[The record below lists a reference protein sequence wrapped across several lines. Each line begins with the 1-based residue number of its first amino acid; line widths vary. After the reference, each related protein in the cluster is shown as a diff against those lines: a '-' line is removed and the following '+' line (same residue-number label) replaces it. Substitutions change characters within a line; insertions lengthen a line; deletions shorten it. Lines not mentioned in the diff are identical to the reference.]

1 MNAASAS
8 PNDEP
13 VATAATEAGRNGR
26 WLANIFAMQAGEHAT
41 ELAAGHARLLD
52 SLAAL
57 SDEQVREPSL
67 LPGWTRDMLVAHLH
81 FGGQAQLRGIE
92 GVLAGCATVMYP
104 GGDAQ
109 RQAEI
114 ESGAGRPVSELVTE
128 VAATCVRLDEL
139 FADLPP
145 AAWDGQVQ
153 TRRGP
158 VPVREIL
165 LQRWLDVEV
174 HHVDL
179 DIGYVQDQWPPA
191 LVDVYLPRL
200 VAILPALRT
209 RPDADRSLSGS
220 WHLHRTDGPGE
231 WTVHADGGR
240 AWVTDGHAKA
250 DCALRG
256 PGRLLLGHLLG
267 RADAAAMDRFGD
279 ERLATGLKAA
289 FPGP

>member
-1 MNAASAS
+1 
-8 PNDEP
+8 
-13 VATAATEAGRNGR
+13 
-26 WLANIFAMQAGEHAT
+26 MQADVHAT
-41 ELAAGHARLLD
+41 ELSASHARLLD
-52 SLAAL
+52 SLAAV
-57 SDEQVREPSL
+57 SDDQLREPSL

-92 GVLAGCATVMYP
+92 GVLAGGDTVMYT
-104 GGDAQ
+104 GGEAQ

-114 ESGAGRPVSELVTE
+114 ETGAGRPASELVAE
-128 VAATCVRLDEL
+128 VAGTCARLDEL
-139 FADLPP
+139 FVQLPAP
-145 AAWDGQVQ
+145 AWDGHVQ

-179 DIGYVQDQWPPA
+179 DVGYAHEQWPPT
-191 LVDVYLPRL
+191 LVEVYLPRL
-200 VAILPALRT
+200 IGILPALRA

-231 WTVHADGGR
+231 WTMHADAEQ
-240 AWVTDGHAKA
+240 AWVTEGHAKA

-256 PGRLLLGHLLG
+256 PGRALLAHLLG
-267 RADAAAMDRFGD
+267 RGDAAAIDLFGD

>member
-1 MNAASAS
+1 MGA
-8 PNDEP
+8 D
-13 VATAATEAGRNGR
+13 
-26 WLANIFAMQAGEHAT
+26 EHAT
-41 ELAAGHARLLD
+41 ELSASHARLLD
-52 SLAAL
+52 SLAGV
-57 SDEQVREPSL
+57 SDDQLREPCR

-92 GVLAGCATVMYP
+92 GVLAGGDAVMYP
-104 GGDAQ
+104 GEEAQ

-114 ESGAGRPVSELVTE
+114 ESGAGRPAAELVAE
-128 VAATCVRLDEL
+128 VAATCARLDDL
-139 FADLPP
+139 FDRLP
-145 AAWDGQVQ
+145 ATAWDGMVQ

-179 DIGYVQDQWPPA
+179 DLAYGQEQWPPA
-191 LVDVYLPRL
+191 LVELYLPGLVRL
-200 VAILPALRT
+200 LPALRA

-231 WTVHADGGR
+231 WTVQADSEQ

-256 PGRLLLGHLLG
+256 PGRALLAHLLG
-267 RADAAAMDRFGD
+267 RADEAAIDLFGD